1 MRKLF
6 AVVMMV
12 GLCLA
17 GCDSAKEAAK
27 DATNSAADAAKGAA
41 DAVKGAAENF
51 KVGGVDL
58 KDSAMKL
65 VSGLKDTLG
74 KVTDEASAK
83 AALPGLEG
91 MLKTVTSLGDSVD
104 NLPATARSAFSGMF
118 SESLPSIKDLIEK
131 VSNMKGVGEILKPIL
146 DQIMERLL
154 NL

>member
-1 MRKLF
+1 MRKLL
-6 AVVMMV
+6 AVVLML
-12 GLCLA
+12 GLCLT
-17 GCDSAKEAAK
+17 GCDTANQAAN
-27 DATNSAADAAKGAA
+27 DATNSATDAAKGAA
-41 DAVKGAAENF
+41 GAVKEAAENF

-83 AALPGLEG
+83 AALPSLEG
-91 MLKTVTSLGDSVD
+91 MLKTVTGLGESVD
-104 NLPATARSAFSGMF
+104 NLPATARQTFSGMF

-131 VSNMKGVGEILKPIL
+131 VSNMPGVGPILKPVL